1 MMIST
6 IRSTLIVGSLT
17 MLAACASTGGASRYQ
32 AELDK
37 LEADCR
43 ARDGILQPTGSQSA
57 RPARDY
63 VCRITGGASRL
74 ADR

>member
-1 MMIST
+1 MKKSALC
-6 IRSTLIVGSLT
+6 SAA
-17 MLAACASTGGASRYQ
+17 LAGLLLLAGCASTGGPNRYQ

-63 VCRITGGASRL
+63 VCRITGGVSRL